1 MPRRPGELSVR
12 PPLVAPRRPKGA
24 GGGKEQPSPFAGPEI
39 PIPPEQD
46 EALLARFEA
55 WQAKWNGSLPEFIV
69 FEFLTINK
77 KQVQGIDF
85 CPVLGQ
91 RVLTGDLRW
100 VPVECLVPGDEVMSF
115 DEYGPRR
122 RWRRG
127 HIIRNERR
135 IAPVYQIRLS
145 DGTELV
151 VTGEHPWITSYLP
164 SQGYNA
170 GQQWTRTKDLHP
182 GVPLLRFMPTWEE
195 EHSWEAGWLAG
206 FYDGEG
212 TLTKVN
218 KERSCWNLV
227 LAQKEGDTLQQALRF
242 LRERGFTLGKYQAK
256 TMQIRINGRM
266 AETLRLLGTIRP
278 QRLLNKARE
287 IQWGTLRKWGEAPR
301 VEEVRPL
308 GEEEICALSVS
319 TSTYFLEGF
328 GAHNS
333 FQHPLFGGRTRF
345 GGFILDFYFPGRREG
360 WRVMGE
366 RWHQEQATDRA
377 RDALAKVQLAGE
389 GIQIVDLFEDDL
401 LSRPVLILNL
411 AWERSASVKSKV
423 LN

>member
-1 MPRRPGELSVR
+1 MPRRTGELSVR

-46 EALLARFEA
+46 EDLLARFEA

-69 FEFLTINK
+69 FEFLVITKRQIP
-77 KQVQGIDF
+77 QVDF
-85 CPVLGQ
+85 V
-91 RVLTGDLRW
+91 
-100 VPVECLVPGDEVMSF
+100 
-115 DEYGPRR
+115 
-122 RWRRG
+122 
-127 HIIRNERR
+127 
-135 IAPVYQIRLS
+135 
-145 DGTELV
+145 
-151 VTGEHPWITSYLP
+151 
-164 SQGYNA
+164 
-170 GQQWTRTKDLHP
+170 
-182 GVPLLRFMPTWEE
+182 
-195 EHSWEAGWLAG
+195 
-206 FYDGEG
+206 
-212 TLTKVN
+212 
-218 KERSCWNLV
+218 
-227 LAQKEGDTLQQALRF
+227 
-242 LRERGFTLGKYQAK
+242 
-256 TMQIRINGRM
+256 
-266 AETLRLLGTIRP
+266 
-278 QRLLNKARE
+278 
-287 IQWGTLRKWGEAPR
+287 
-301 VEEVRPL
+301 
-308 GEEEICALSVS
+308 
-319 TSTYFLEGF
+319 
-328 GAHNS
+328 